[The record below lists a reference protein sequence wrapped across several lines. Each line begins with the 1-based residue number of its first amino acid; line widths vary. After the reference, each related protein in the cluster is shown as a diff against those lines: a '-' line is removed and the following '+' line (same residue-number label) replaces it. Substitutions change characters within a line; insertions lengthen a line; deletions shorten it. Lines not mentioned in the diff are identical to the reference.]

1 MANLDNVK
9 DAALKARLA
18 GAHGQLRAGK
28 STEAVHALADA
39 FLSMLAMRPDL
50 KDATV
55 AGRRGPMPLVS
66 MWPRLGADLSVDA
79 DGPRIE
85 FTRDRFAMSEAFTYY
100 EFTVDT
106 AVNQGL

>member
-1 MANLDNVK
+1 MANLDNVR
-9 DAALKARLA
+9 DEALKARLA
-18 GAHGQLRAGK
+18 EANAQLRAGK
-28 STEAVHALADA
+28 STEAVHALADT
-39 FLSMLAMRPDL
+39 FLAMLAMRPDL

-66 MWPRLGADLSVDA
+66 MWPRLGAELSVETS
-79 DGPRIE
+79 GPKIE
-85 FTRDRFAMSEAFTYY
+85 VTRDRFAMSEAFTYY

>member
-9 DAALKARLA
+9 DDGLKARLA
-18 GAHGQLRAGK
+18 EAHSQLRAGK
-28 STEAVHALADA
+28 STEAVHSLADA
-39 FLSMLAMRPDL
+39 FLAMLTMRPDL
-50 KDATV
+50 KSATV

-66 MWPRLGADLSVDA
+66 MWPRLGADLSVEEA
-79 DGPRIE
+79 GPKIE